1 MQKYFF
7 GTIVALGSVS
17 ILTKRE
23 VQIMKT
29 LFSEHLQL
37 MGKVMDLRLQRQ
49 NIVASNLANINTQGY
64 KAKRI
69 EFEEELQNSLQLDRS
84 KQMSRTNPKHMPS
97 SFDVNGFQGELRK
110 DFDPR
115 VVQGEDR
122 VDMDK
127 EMSIMAKNSLAY
139 KTLSQLMHKS
149 FSGMKEIIREGSK

>member
-1 MQKYFF
+1 M
-7 GTIVALGSVS
+7 S

-84 KQMSRTNPKHMPS
+84 KQMARTNSKHMPS
-97 SFDVNGFQGELRK
+97 SFDVNGFKGELRK

-139 KTLSQLMHKS
+139 KTLTQLMQKS
-149 FSGMKEIIREGSK
+149 FSGIEEIIREGSK